1 MADRF
6 ALPDL
11 PDGLHLRW
19 WLFDGQRRELIVVS
33 DSQDT
38 PASLHP
44 LRLVGEAQRGDGG

>member
-19 WLFDGQRRELIVVS
+19 WLFVGQPRELIVVA
-33 DSQDT
+33 DSQRVTAADLMG
-38 PASLHP
+38 PGYYG
-44 LRLVGEAQRGDGG
+44 R